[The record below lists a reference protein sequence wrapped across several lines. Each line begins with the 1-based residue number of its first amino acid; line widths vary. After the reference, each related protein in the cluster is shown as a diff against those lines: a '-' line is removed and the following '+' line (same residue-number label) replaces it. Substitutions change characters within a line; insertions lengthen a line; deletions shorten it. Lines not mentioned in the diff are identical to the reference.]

1 MKITCF
7 LPCRKGSER
16 VPRKNIK
23 PFAGYPNGLIEIKI
37 KQLLNSELIDEIV
50 VSTNDEEILKY
61 LADYKSKKL
70 IIHKRIDSLCTG
82 ETSTDEIITHAHNLI
97 PDSII
102 LWTHVTSPF
111 VVSSDYDKIIQTYY
125 MVQKKGY
132 DSLMTTNLIHGF
144 LWDDNGPINYNRSIE
159 KWPRTQTIKPIHEI
173 NSAVFIN
180 HSDNYKLYSDR
191 IGIRP
196 YLYNLDKIKGF
207 DIDWNE
213 DFIIAE
219 SIVSNGLTEL

>member
-1 MKITCF
+1 
-7 LPCRKGSER
+7 
-16 VPRKNIK
+16 
-23 PFAGYPNGLIEIKI
+23 
-37 KQLLNSELIDEIV
+37 
-50 VSTNDEEILKY
+50 
-61 LADYKSKKL
+61 
-70 IIHKRIDSLCTG
+70 
-82 ETSTDEIITHAHNLI
+82 
-97 PDSII
+97 
-102 LWTHVTSPF
+102 
-111 VVSSDYDKIIQTYY
+111 
-125 MVQKKGY
+125 
-132 DSLMTTNLIHGF
+132 MTTNLIHGF